1 MKNKNFIYVGL
12 GLLTAYLA
20 YNFIKSKK
28 LTNPESALMDWKDN
42 FDNKNLDAIVDNYSK
57 DGILVSTFGDILDD
71 KKKIKDYFKDLF
83 TKDGL
88 KVDFLG
94 TPSVSELNGAT
105 VFTGLYNFQYK
116 ENGKVVNTKARY
128 SFIVKKENGKYYIL
142 KQHSS
147 VAN

>member
-1 MKNKNFIYVGL
+1 MNDKKLIYLGL
-12 GLLTAYLA
+12 GLLTAYIF
-20 YNFIKSKK
+20 YRFSKNKK
-28 LTNPESALMDWKDN
+28 LSNPEIALMDWKNN

-88 KVDFLG
+88 KVDFMG

-128 SFIVKKENGKYYIL
+128 SFIVKKEDGKYSIL

>member
-1 MKNKNFIYVGL
+1 
-12 GLLTAYLA
+12 
-20 YNFIKSKK
+20 
-28 LTNPESALMDWKDN
+28 MDWKNN

-88 KVDFLG
+88 KVDFMG

-128 SFIVKKENGKYYIL
+128 SFIVKKEDGKYSIL